1 MHSRHHA
8 AIIVTCTIATFVV
21 ALWTASAQPAP
32 AQSSPAP
39 STPAA
44 VAPSTADRRERIMA
58 LDTDHDGRWSRAE
71 WLAGGRSERAFATI
85 DADHDG
91 FLTQDELRAGMARMQ
106 RARADR

>member
-8 AIIVTCTIATFVV
+8 AIIFTCTIATFAV

-32 AQSSPAP
+32 DPSSPA
-39 STPAA
+39 AI
-44 VAPSTADRRERIMA
+44 APSTADRRTRIMA

-71 WLAGGRSERAFATI
+71 WLAGGRSEQAFATI

-91 FLTQDELRAGMARMQ
+91 FITQDELRAGMAKMRQ
-106 RARADR
+106 ARANR